1 MGELLKLLFNVT
13 LAVDQAD
20 DKDKLVRLCTA
31 LDHAINLPFHS
42 DADQQ
47 VHSHTLKQKHISRI
61 VLVLVLNARL
71 FHNPEL
77 YWFIYES

>member
-1 MGELLKLLFNVT
+1 MKLLFNVT

-31 LDHAINLPFHS
+31 LDHAMDMPFHS

-47 VHSHTLKQKHISRI
+47 VHDFKPSDNKKK
-61 VLVLVLNARL
+61 
-71 FHNPEL
+71 F
-77 YWFIYES
+77 